1 MPHLPHIAI
10 VIGTRPEAIK
20 MIPVIQEVSAA
31 NDLRL
36 SIISTGQH
44 REMLEQV
51 LHLFALRPH
60 IDLHLMA
67 PDQTLS
73 SLTEKAL
80 HGLTEYLSQ
89 ARPDMLLVQ
98 GDTTTVL
105 AAALAAVLPWNKGLA
120 MWRPG
125 CAVTTWPI
133 LFRRKPTDGLQA
145 C

>member
-1 MPHLPHIAI
+1 MYLCVIAFIANIVEVFNSCYDKGINMPHLPHIAI

-73 SLTEKAL
+73 SLTEK
-80 HGLTEYLSQ
+80 S
-89 ARPDMLLVQ
+89 
-98 GDTTTVL
+98 
-105 AAALAAVLPWNKGLA
+105 AAY
-120 MWRPG
+120 
-125 CAVTTWPI
+125 
-133 LFRRKPTDGLQA
+133 
-145 C
+145 